1 MGFPPIWLV
10 PSHQNPNVLSTVK
23 TQLVSLGM
31 VQQKMKQAIIII
43 SNWIMVSL
51 RRRVMDARRGLLST
65 SVIDHEFRHNIV
77 KVAVDPRGDITG
89 QTHEKRTSIC
99 FLQ

>member
-10 PSHQNPNVLSTVK
+10 PSHQNPNVLATVK

-43 SNWIMVSL
+43 NDWIMVSL
-51 RRRVMDARRGLLST
+51 CPSRYGCT
-65 SVIDHEFRHNIV
+65 PE
-77 KVAVDPRGDITG
+77 VAKY
-89 QTHEKRTSIC
+89 E
-99 FLQ
+99 

>member
-10 PSHQNPNVLSTVK
+10 PSHQNPNVLATVK

-43 SNWIMVSL
+43 NDWIMVSL
-51 RRRVMDARRGLLST
+51 CPSSYGCT
-65 SVIDHEFRHNIV
+65 PE
-77 KVAVDPRGDITG
+77 VAKDERSNCLA
-89 QTHEKRTSIC
+89 EMNN
-99 FLQ
+99 